1 LWEFLPIKEAD
12 AGESPAEREKRRHA
26 TKEGCLMG
34 LRINTNV
41 TALNVHRNLVAT
53 DFELSKVME
62 KLASG
67 LRINRAADD
76 AAGLAVSEKLRT
88 QVRGLQVATDNAQH
102 AISMVQVAEGALNE
116 VHAILQRL
124 RELAVQAANDHL
136 TDTDRAQI
144 QKEVDALLAQID
156 FIGNTTQ
163 FNTKKLL
170 SGSFASTALTFQVG
184 ANAGEVVG
192 ITIATV
198 NATAMTLSGLSV
210 STLGA
215 ASNAIVSID
224 NAISYV
230 TDLRARLGAFQNR
243 LERIISNNNIGVENQ
258 SAAESRIRDVD
269 MAKAVMELV
278 RYQILQNTGVAS
290 LAQANALPQAVL
302 SLLR

>member
-53 DFELSKVME
+53 DFELGKVME

-136 TDTDRAQI
+136 TDSDRAQI

-156 FIGNTTQ
+156 YIGETTQ

-170 SGSFASTALTFQVG
+170 SGDFEDDPLTFQVG
-184 ANAGEVVG
+184 ANAGEQVA
-192 ITIATV
+192 INISAV
-198 NATAMTLSGLSV
+198 NASALGIENLSV
-210 STLGA
+210 VDLTS
-215 ASNAIVSID
+215 ASDAISAID
-224 NAISYV
+224 DAISYV
-230 TDLRARLGAFQNR
+230 TSLRTHLGAFQNR

>member
-1 LWEFLPIKEAD
+1 
-12 AGESPAEREKRRHA
+12 
-26 TKEGCLMG
+26 MG

-41 TALNVHRNLVAT
+41 SAFNVHRNLVAT
-53 DFELSKVME
+53 DFELSKVLE
-62 KLASG
+62 KMASG
-67 LRINRAADD
+67 LRINRASDD

-102 AISMVQVAEGALNE
+102 GISLVQTAEGALNE
-116 VHAILQRL
+116 VHSILQRL

-144 QKEVDALLAQID
+144 QKEVDQLLAQINY
-156 FIGNTTQ
+156 IGNTTQ
-163 FNTKKLL
+163 FNTKRLL

-184 ANAGEVVG
+184 ANAGEVVA

-210 STLGA
+210 ATLGA

-224 NAISYV
+224 QAISFV

-243 LERIISNNNIGVENQ
+243 LERIVSNNNIATENQ
-258 SAAESRIRDVD
+258 AAAESRIRDVD
-269 MAKAVMELV
+269 MAQAVIQLV
-278 RYQILQNTGVAS
+278 RLQILQQTGVAA
-290 LAQANALPQAVL
+290 LAQANAVPQTVL
-302 SLLR
+302 QLLR

>member
-1 LWEFLPIKEAD
+1 
-12 AGESPAEREKRRHA
+12 
-26 TKEGCLMG
+26 MG

-136 TDTDRAQI
+136 TDEDRAQI

-156 FIGNTTQ
+156 YIGDTTQ

-170 SGSFASTALTFQVG
+170 SGTFETTPLTFQVG
-184 ANAGEVVG
+184 ANAGEQVAINISAVNTNALG
-192 ITIATV
+192 I
-198 NATAMTLSGLSV
+198 NALSV
-210 STLGA
+210 GNL
-215 ASNAIVSID
+215 ASASDAISAID

-230 TDLRARLGAFQNR
+230 TSLRTHLGAFQNR

-278 RYQILQNTGVAS
+278 RYQILQNTGVAA

>member
-41 TALNVHRNLVAT
+41 TAINVHRNLVAT
-53 DFELSKVME
+53 DFELGKVME

-136 TDTDRAQI
+136 TDEDRAQI

-156 FIGNTTQ
+156 YIGETTQ

-170 SGSFASTALTFQVG
+170 SGDFEDDPLTFQVG
-184 ANAGEVVG
+184 ANAGEQVAINISAVNTSDLG
-192 ITIATV
+192 IDD
-198 NATAMTLSGLSV
+198 LSV
-210 STLGA
+210 GDLES
-215 ASNAIVSID
+215 ASDAISAID

-230 TDLRARLGAFQNR
+230 TSLRTHLGAFQNR

-278 RYQILQNTGVAS
+278 RYQILQNTGVAA

>member
-1 LWEFLPIKEAD
+1 
-12 AGESPAEREKRRHA
+12 
-26 TKEGCLMG
+26 MG
-34 LRINTNV
+34 LRVNTNV
-41 TALNVHRNLVAT
+41 AALNVHRNLVAT

-116 VHAILQRL
+116 VHSILQRL

-136 TDTDRAQI
+136 TNQDRAQI
-144 QKEVDALLAQID
+144 QKEVNQLLAQID
-156 FIGNTTQ
+156 YIGQTTQ
-163 FNTKKLL
+163 FNTKRLL
-170 SGSFASTALTFQVG
+170 SGDYASTALTFQVG
-184 ANAGEVVG
+184 ANAGEVIAVTVG
-192 ITIATV
+192 TV
-198 NATAMTLSGLSV
+198 NAAALSINGLSV
-210 STLGA
+210 SDLNS
-215 ASNAIVSID
+215 ASNAIASID
-224 NAISYV
+224 FAISYV
-230 TDLRARLGAFQNR
+230 TDLRTKLGAFQNR
-243 LERIISNNNIGVENQ
+243 LERIVSSNNIGVENQ

-269 MAKAVMELV
+269 MAKAVMDLV
-278 RYQILQNTGVAS
+278 RYQILQNTGVAA